1 LIQKILKVR
10 NMNSK
15 DENKKEDWEMLGHE
29 PVPGYRTAFYFA
41 VLVAVIYLIVA
52 FSSGGGAGH

>member
-1 LIQKILKVR
+1 
-10 NMNSK
+10 MNSK